1 MTLESDFDWV
11 TAQYRC
17 SLPIQ
22 FTLLQQSVEKS
33 VAVRKQIFGG
43 LSLDRLRFEAISD
56 KAFAVTL
63 SSPHYPSQPRTSLL
77 GRPGRRNAKTVAFY
91 LFDNRID
98 VVKVEQDSRNTM
110 FKVTLELNNE
120 GDCVFQMDGA
130 GEFLRWQV
138 VRKALQ
144 GLFFGE
150 T

>member
-11 TAQYRC
+11 TAQYHC

-63 SSPHYPSQPRTSLL
+63 SSPRYP
-77 GRPGRRNAKTVAFY
+77 KTVAFY

>member
-33 VAVRKQIFGG
+33 VAVRKQVFGG

-63 SSPHYPSQPRTSLL
+63 SSPRYP
-77 GRPGRRNAKTVAFY
+77 KTVAFY